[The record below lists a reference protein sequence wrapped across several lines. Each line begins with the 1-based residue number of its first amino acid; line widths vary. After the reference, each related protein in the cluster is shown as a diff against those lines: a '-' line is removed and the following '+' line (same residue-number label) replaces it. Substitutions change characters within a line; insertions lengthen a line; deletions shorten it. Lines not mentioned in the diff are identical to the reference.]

1 MCSKTL
7 AIGVPFVV
15 TENRRNVLIA
25 NVLPPPPRFLLG
37 SVKYIFPKKYLFTL
51 LFGSY
56 FIFAAIRCFPIF
68 YVILLGHWFN

>member
-1 MCSKTL
+1 MCSKTV
-7 AIGVPFVV
+7 AIGVSFVV
-15 TENRRNVLIA
+15 TENRLNVLIA
-25 NVLPPPPRFLLG
+25 NLLPPPRFCFG
-37 SVKYIFPKKYLFTL
+37 SAKHIIPKKYLFTL